1 MSQASG
7 SKDSP
12 KRRARRTTR
21 APAGKE
27 QRPYGREEVR
37 RALLDAAQRLIA
49 ERGPSSVTLREI
61 AEEAGVNFGLVY
73 QYLGTRE
80 ELLREVYQAVAKRS
94 AVRLEPIDD
103 LPDAITALMSIPGTS
118 IARIMAWAVLEG
130 DYPADVL
137 GPSPALEHIAK
148 VIAGHATGGPPTVPT
163 EEDRLLAA
171 FLLVTTM
178 AWRLFKSIGLT
189 SAGLDP
195 APDPTRDEK
204 VTEWL
209 QQLATVIAKR

>member
-1 MSQASG
+1 MSQAPG
-7 SKDSP
+7 GKESP
-12 KRRARRTTR
+12 QPREPRTTQ
-21 APAGKE
+21 PPTGKGE
-27 QRPYGREEVR
+27 RPYGRDEVR
-37 RALLDAAQRLIA
+37 QALLDAAQRLIA

-61 AEEAGVNFGLVY
+61 AQEADVNFGLVY

-94 AVRLEPIDD
+94 AVRLEPIDN
-103 LPDAITALMSIPGTS
+103 LPDAITALMSNPRDS
-118 IARIMAWAVLEG
+118 IARIMVWAVLEG

-148 VIAGHATGGPPTVPT
+148 VIAGYATGGPPTVPT
-163 EEDRLLAA
+163 EEERLFAA
-171 FLLVTTM
+171 FLLVTMM
-178 AWRLFKSIGLT
+178 AWRLFKTIGLT

-195 APDPTRDEK
+195 AFDPKRDEK

-209 QQLATVIAKR
+209 QQLATVIPKR